1 MKDVKAKEKTA
12 GKTKDKKKEEEKD
25 KNEEES
31 FYKSPVRKPRWLY

>member
-31 FYKSPVRKPRWLY
+31 FYKSPVRKPR